1 MPKEKEDYFNNFWK
15 FSRLILF
22 HKARKINTV
31 ELPYSKIGPSQ
42 QNVYY
47 KEVSE
52 SGSQNSPNPDFQ
64 ALVCILVNAIGI
76 VLFK

>member
-1 MPKEKEDYFNNFWK
+1 MVVPYWIFVYSF
-15 FSRLILF
+15 LF
-22 HKARKINTV
+22 DALGHINADTV
-31 ELPYSKIGPSQ
+31 ELPYSKLGPSQ

-52 SGSQNSPNPDFQ
+52 SQNSPNPDFQ

>member
-31 ELPYSKIGPSQ
+31 ELPYSKIGPSP

-47 KEVSE
+47 KEVFYYKEVSKFPIFRDE
-52 SGSQNSPNPDFQ
+52 YFFSSMIEKEYHFS
-64 ALVCILVNAIGI
+64 
-76 VLFK
+76 